1 MISGPYLPHEINN
14 IKNKIKFLLVLM
26 IVTKDKDMEW
36 KIVLQKESHLLILA
50 IKHFKLIFYHLMSI
64 SDDLTK

>member
-1 MISGPYLPHEINN
+1 
-14 IKNKIKFLLVLM
+14 M
-26 IVTKDKDMEW
+26 IVKEDKDMEW
-36 KIVLQKESHLLILA
+36 KIVLQKKSHLLILA